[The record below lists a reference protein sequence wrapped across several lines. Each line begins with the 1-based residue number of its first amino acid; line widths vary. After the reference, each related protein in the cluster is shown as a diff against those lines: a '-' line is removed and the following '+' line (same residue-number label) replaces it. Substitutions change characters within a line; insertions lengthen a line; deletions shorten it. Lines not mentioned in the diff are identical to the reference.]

1 MGDLNA
7 CTGIE
12 NHTLCLD
19 NHISPLLPDRN
30 SIQDGNWWS
39 CDDKSNSYGRM
50 SLKLCDNHNLKTA
63 NRQAVV
69 ERVCN
74 YTCFS
79 RGGASAV
86 DYLLV
91 ENSIHQRVESL
102 KILSPDF
109 DSKQTPITATF
120 IIKTLNNSIG
130 KLLNPPKTCTWDS
143 QDSIIFSSLIAMILR

>member
-1 MGDLNA
+1 
-7 CTGIE
+7 
-12 NHTLCLD
+12 
-19 NHISPLLPDRN
+19 
-30 SIQDGNWWS
+30 
-39 CDDKSNSYGRM
+39 M

-69 ERVCN
+69 ERVGN

-79 RGGASAV
+79 REGASAV

-130 KLLNPPKTCTWDS
+130 KLLNPPKTCT
-143 QDSIIFSSLIAMILR
+143 